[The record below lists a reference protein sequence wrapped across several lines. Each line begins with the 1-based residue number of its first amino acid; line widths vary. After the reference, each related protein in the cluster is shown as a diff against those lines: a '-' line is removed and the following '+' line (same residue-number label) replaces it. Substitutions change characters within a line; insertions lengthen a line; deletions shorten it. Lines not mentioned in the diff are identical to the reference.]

1 MGKVG
6 SKDNSPKVKKGKNTV
21 GSRKLT
27 YRRSR
32 WEVRLSHQR
41 SGWEIRLTHQR
52 SRWEGRWE
60 AGRLLT
66 KGQGGKVGGKQVRP
80 AEAHGV
86 AEGVPAIEDKN
97 WTADKS
103 CQRE

>member
-1 MGKVG
+1 M
-6 SKDNSPKVKKGKNTV
+6 
-21 GSRKLT
+21 GSRK
-27 YRRSR
+27 
-32 WEVRLSHQR
+32 V
-41 SGWEIRLTHQR
+41 THQR

-60 AGRLLT
+60 IGRLLT
-66 KGQGGKVGGKQVRP
+66 KGQGGKVGGKQVRT